1 MGVVASEIWIDA
13 PIDRVFDVIA
23 DFARYPEFVPGVLSC
38 RPLRTVGGLRH
49 VEYEVD
55 LGVRRIRY
63 VLAFREERPTRVAW
77 SLVSGDLLSRSDG
90 SWELTEERGGTRARY
105 AIDLR
110 ATPPALVPR
119 AFVDRV
125 IDQLTGVQLPRM
137 MEAFRARAERLA

>member
-1 MGVVASEIWIDA
+1 MGVVASEIWIGA

-38 RPLRTVGGLRH
+38 RPLRAEGGVRH

-77 SLVSGDLLSRSDG
+77 SLVSGDLLARSDG